1 MIFRVLNRV
10 RTNTH
15 GTPRDAICGSST
27 TDEITVERARRGAA
41 LSLSLCVSRG
51 DREGER
57 SGGVRSRSRRLETHS
72 HACRA
77 LPPPP
82 DRRKPSVPSVSSPRS
97 PRVQPTDRTSEGRRP
112 RRDPF
117 SRFPRTTPIVSLS
130 LSLSFHPRCCCCCRC
145 WWVLTPPS
153 PTRRALPLTA
163 SPFPKRSAGSL
174 QTTPP
179 PPLTHPSRARHRGGG
194 PRSRGARARAQKPK
208 LGAGRGDVW
217 GDSGAEAASRLSEG
231 EAEEGSVALPPP
243 RRPASPAS
251 LFRVFQVQILNS
263 SSKIQQVF
271 RSKWA
276 RTERERER
284 EREGGSCARCIGRG
298 EGKRHRLGE
307 RRGAA
312 RKIEPG
318 RGRGGGL

>member
-231 EAEEGSVALPPP
+231 EGEGGSVALPPP
-243 RRPASPAS
+243 APPPCKPFSS
-251 LFRVFQVQILNS
+251 FS
-263 SSKIQQVF
+263 SSNFEFQFKNPTSFPVKVGTH
-271 RSKWA
+271 R
-276 RTERERER
+276 ERERER

>member
-231 EAEEGSVALPPP
+231 EGERGGALLCRPPP
-243 RRPASPAS
+243 RPAS

>member
-1 MIFRVLNRV
+1 MARHATRFAGRRRRNNGRA
-10 RTNTH
+10 
-15 GTPRDAICGSST
+15 GA
-27 TDEITVERARRGAA
+27 ARRSLS

-174 QTTPP
+174 QTTPLLHS
-179 PPLTHPSRARHRGGG
+179 LTRRA
-194 PRSRGARARAQKPK
+194 
-208 LGAGRGDVW
+208 
-217 GDSGAEAASRLSEG
+217 
-231 EAEEGSVALPPP
+231 PP
-243 RRPASPAS
+243 RRRAS
-251 LFRVFQVQILNS
+251 LSASTPGPNNPSWGL
-263 SSKIQQVF
+263 
-271 RSKWA
+271 A
-276 RTERERER
+276 
-284 EREGGSCARCIGRG
+284 
-298 EGKRHRLGE
+298 
-307 RRGAA
+307 GAMF
-312 RKIEPG
+312 G
-318 RGRGGGL
+318 